1 MPAPPYSSST
11 VMPCS
16 PSAPSSGHSSIGK
29 RSVRS
34 ISAASG
40 AIRSSAKSRT
50 VVRSMSIS
58 DPRSKSSE
66 ASRVLCIIPSSC
78 PRSTRASTKGRGE
91 PRLPGQAQGCPVPV
105 LVPLERQ
112 LSRIGRGRRLDLQ
125 QAIDGPPV
133 HQIGAHQP
141 DEGERAV
148 NDFLSSL
155 RQAQQQEGD
164 QGDGDLDL
172 DGILAGAKKAGDLE
186 DLLDP
191 AKEQLDCPA
200 SLVEP
205 GDLRCGG
212 V

>member
-1 MPAPPYSSST
+1 MGRAAPNALSSPATARWCGALPWRQPCGSSK
-11 VMPCS
+11 P
-16 PSAPSSGHSSIGK
+16 K
-29 RSVRS
+29 R
-34 ISAASG
+34 A
-40 AIRSSAKSRT
+40 T
-50 VVRSMSIS
+50 
-58 DPRSKSSE
+58 DCEP
-66 ASRVLCIIPSSC
+66 LNL
-78 PRSTRASTKGRGE
+78 TKR
-91 PRLPGQAQGCPVPV
+91 RLARYQGCPVPV

-148 NDFLSSL
+148 NDFLRGL

-164 QGDGDLDL
+164 QGDGDLGL

-205 GDLRCGG
+205 GD
-212 V
+212 